1 MLLALTTGPQ
11 DHRTTGPQD
20 HRTTGR
26 QDHRTTGPFFQ
37 QTNHKSTNP
46 EMNETMT
53 TPQNRSSVD
62 NSSDEIDL
70 GKLLGILL
78 DAKWIILVTTFLFA
92 VGGVAVALLSTPIYK
107 ADALIQIEQKSSG
120 GISSLVG
127 DMGELFSQESSAT
140 TEIEI
145 IKSRMIL
152 GDTVDKFNLT
162 TVAEPKYLPVIGKG
176 LARIAGKVN
185 QIEISRYTVPEYAQE
200 MKHTLVVLDAEKKTY
215 QLVRGDEQVVLQ
227 GVAGELAKNDGYE
240 LFVTE
245 LRSHNEQ
252 EFSLSQQSRLEAIE
266 WLKKNLAISERGKQT
281 GILML
286 SFEGENRN
294 QISEILNHISQT
306 YFLQN
311 VERNSAEAEKSLTF
325 LKGHLPDIKNSL
337 TTAEDT
343 LNRFR
348 QDNESID
355 LGLEAKSTLDVMVKL
370 EAQLNELTFK
380 ESEIS
385 QRFTKDHPAYRSLLD
400 KRETL
405 LKERERLNQQVQKLP
420 KTQREVLRMTRD
432 VEVNQQIY
440 IQLLNKVQE
449 LSIIKA
455 GTVGNV
461 RILDEAQ
468 SYANPVKPKKPLIVV
483 LATMLGGM
491 LSVALVLVKAAL
503 HRGVE
508 NPDEIEQI
516 GLSVYASVPKSNLQ
530 LELANKLARKKRNT
544 DLTLLAESNPA
555 DLSIEALRGLRTSL
569 HFAMMEAKNN
579 VLMISGPAPG
589 IGKSFVSTNF
599 AAVAAKTGQ
608 KVLLID
614 ADMRKGYLQQ
624 CFGLNWENGLSD
636 LLSGKVTR
644 DVAVQ
649 SAKVENLDII
659 TRGQVPPNPS
669 ELLMHPRFKE
679 LVDWASENYDLVIID
694 TPPVLAVTDP
704 SIVGAIAGTT
714 LMVARFGQN
723 TVKEVDVA
731 RSRFEQAGIEVKGVI
746 LNAIEKKASSSY
758 GYGYYNYSYGDSTK
772 AQ

>member
-1 MLLALTTGPQ
+1 
-11 DHRTTGPQD
+11 
-20 HRTTGR
+20 
-26 QDHRTTGPFFQ
+26 
-37 QTNHKSTNP
+37 
-46 EMNETMT
+46 MT

-78 DAKWIILVTTFLFA
+78 DAKWIILVTTFFFA

-215 QLVRGDEQVVLQ
+215 QLVRGDEQVVLK

-245 LRSHNEQ
+245 LRSHNDQ
-252 EFSLSQQSRLEAIE
+252 EFAIGQRSRLEAIE
-266 WLKKNLAISERGKQT
+266 WLKQNLAISERGKQT
-281 GILML
+281 GILQL
-286 SFEGENRN
+286 SFEGENRK
-294 QISEILNHISQT
+294 QIGELLNHISQT

-325 LKGHLPDIKNSL
+325 LKGHLPDIKTSL

-468 SYANPVKPKKPLIVV
+468 SYAKPVKPKKPLIVV
-483 LATMLGGM
+483 LATLLGGM

-679 LVDWASENYDLVIID
+679 LVDWASEHYDLVIID

-723 TVKEVDVA
+723 TVKEIDVA

-758 GYGYYNYSYGDSTK
+758 GYGYYNYSYGESNK
-772 AQ
+772 A

>member
-1 MLLALTTGPQ
+1 
-11 DHRTTGPQD
+11 
-20 HRTTGR
+20 
-26 QDHRTTGPFFQ
+26 
-37 QTNHKSTNP
+37 
-46 EMNETMT
+46 MNETMT

-78 DAKWIILVTTFLFA
+78 DAKWIILVTTFFFA

-185 QIEISRYTVPEYAQE
+185 QIEISRYTVPEYDQE

-215 QLVRGDEQVVLQ
+215 QLVRGDEQVVLK

-245 LRSHNEQ
+245 LRSHNDQ
-252 EFSLSQQSRLEAIE
+252 EFAIGQRSRLEAIE
-266 WLKKNLAISERGKQT
+266 WLKQNLAISERGKQT
-281 GILML
+281 GILQL
-286 SFEGENRN
+286 SFEGENRK
-294 QISEILNHISQT
+294 QIGELLNHISQT

-325 LKGHLPDIKNSL
+325 LKGHLPDIKTSL

-468 SYANPVKPKKPLIVV
+468 SYAKPVKPKKPLIVV
-483 LATMLGGM
+483 LATLLGGM

-679 LVDWASENYDLVIID
+679 LVDWASEHYDLVIID

-723 TVKEVDVA
+723 TVKEIDVA

-758 GYGYYNYSYGDSTK
+758 GYGYYNYSYGESNK
-772 AQ
+772 A

>member
-1 MLLALTTGPQ
+1 
-11 DHRTTGPQD
+11 
-20 HRTTGR
+20 
-26 QDHRTTGPFFQ
+26 
-37 QTNHKSTNP
+37 
-46 EMNETMT
+46 MNETMT

-78 DAKWIILVTTFLFA
+78 DAKWIILVTTFFFA

-107 ADALIQIEQKSSG
+107 ADALLQIEEKSKG
-120 GISSLVG
+120 GIGSLVGG

-245 LRSHNEQ
+245 LRAHDEQ

-468 SYANPVKPKKPLIVV
+468 SYAKPVKPKKPLIVV
-483 LATMLGGM
+483 LATLLGGM

-723 TVKEVDVA
+723 TVKEIDVA

-758 GYGYYNYSYGDSTK
+758 GYGYYNYSYGESNK
-772 AQ
+772 A

>member
-1 MLLALTTGPQ
+1 
-11 DHRTTGPQD
+11 
-20 HRTTGR
+20 
-26 QDHRTTGPFFQ
+26 
-37 QTNHKSTNP
+37 
-46 EMNETMT
+46 MNETMT

-185 QIEISRYTVPEYAQE
+185 QIEISRYVVPEYAQE

-215 QLVRGDEQVVLQ
+215 QLVRGDAQVVLQ

-240 LFVTE
+240 LFVSE
-245 LRSHNEQ
+245 LRSHDEQ
-252 EFSLSQQSRLEAIE
+252 EFTIGQRSRLEAIE
-266 WLKKNLAISERGKQT
+266 WLKQNLVISERGKQT

-405 LKERERLNQQVQKLP
+405 LKERERLNLQVQKLP

-468 SYANPVKPKKPLIVV
+468 SYAKPVKPKKPLIVV
-483 LATMLGGM
+483 LATLLGGM

-679 LVDWASENYDLVIID
+679 LVDWASEHYDLVIID

-723 TVKEVDVA
+723 TVKEIDVA

-758 GYGYYNYSYGDSTK
+758 GYGYYNYSYGESNK
-772 AQ
+772 A